1 MSPNPA
7 SSSDA
12 TCKSYGVTVL
22 ELQEM
27 MQLRGL
33 EAIEYI
39 KSRYDGVNGLCKRLK
54 TSPNSGVHSAEVAER
69 IQVFGSNVIP
79 PKPPKTFLQLMWEAL
94 QDVTLI
100 VLMAAAVVSLALSL
114 YSKCKFAPY
123 ILKTCLIISLALSAL
138 AVKVRHVVVN
148 VFLGWR
154 WPVYHL
160 IDSGGSVG
168 GDETEGDAGW
178 IEGVAILGA
187 VLVVVLVTAVNDWQ
201 KERQFRGLQD
211 KIESDHRISVMR
223 DGEFFECLVGEIVVG
238 DICLIKYGDLL
249 PADGV
254 IIQSNDLKVDESS
267 LTGEADHVKK
277 GEQIDPMLLSGTH
290 VMEGSGKFLV
300 TAVGVHSQAGIIF
313 TLLGA
318 TEGIGAGGFGGMDAA
333 PGGGFVIPPS
343 TETVP
348 HSSVAATAAAAPVEK
363 ASAQTPLLIQ
373 NNKQR
378 MADGI
383 GHRGTGPHPAT
394 MEMGRLNDMGD
405 HTIIGEDRNL
415 EPLLPRN
422 GKGGDNSDGTN
433 MANVEKETPK
443 KKKRPKKK
451 SSVLQAKLNHL
462 AGVIGQVGTVI
473 AVLTVVILFVKFAVN
488 TYYIEGESWNTSVH
502 LKQFI
507 HFIIIGVT
515 VLVVAVP
522 EGLPLAVTISLAY
535 SVKKM
540 MRSRRF
546 FCKSM
551 LTGWLLGLQDNNL
564 VRHLDACE
572 TMGNATAIC
581 SDKTGTLTTNRMTV
595 VQCYLG
601 GRHFNDPNS
610 LPKISHLNS
619 KLAHLLIHSI
629 SINSG
634 YTSRVLPPKRP
645 TDLPTQLGN
654 KTECALLGFVH
665 TLGASYEDIRHQ
677 WPEDSLLK
685 VFTFNSERKSMSTII
700 RSLDQKKRGIT
711 VFTKGASEM
720 VLKKCS
726 FILGA
731 GGEPL
736 PFPQSAQEEIVRTVI
751 EPMASDG
758 LRTIAIA
765 YKNYVGTG
773 ASFLHSFRYL
783 IVSSLSLKSV
793 CFLSIIG
800 VTPESNE
807 FVLPG
812 GRRADLEDEASLIR
826 DLTCLGIVGIEDPV
840 RPEVPAAIRKCQRAG
855 ITVRMVTG
863 DNINTARSIALKCGI
878 ISEGD
883 NYTIL
888 EGKTFN
894 QRVRDPRTG
903 KVKQEL
909 IDQVWPSLRVLA
921 RSSPQDKYTL
931 VSGIID
937 SHVTRSREV
946 VAVTGDGTN
955 DGPALKKAD
964 VGFAMGIA
972 GTDVAKEASDI
983 ILTDDNFTSIVKAV
997 MWGRNVYDSIAKFLQ
1012 FQLTVNVVAVIVA
1025 FVGACFITDSPLKAV
1040 QMLWVNLIMDTLASL
1055 ALATEIPSEEL
1066 LERAPY
1072 GRTKPIIGRAM
1083 IKAISGQA
1091 IYQLTVIFYLIF
1103 AGNPRGHERLT
1114 GEILLD
1120 VDSGRGL
1127 SAQGQ
1132 NRPTEHFT
1140 VIFNTFVLMTL
1151 FNELNARKIH
1161 GQRNVFEG
1169 LHRNLLFVGIWV
1181 TTFVLQVIIV
1191 QFGGYAFSTHPL
1203 NVEQWLWCIFFGL
1216 GSLIWGQLV
1225 ISVPVWVIPKHLIPR
1240 RKRKPVPRRSVL
1252 YQELALAPEAGAAS
1266 TGDQMAV
1273 AAGAGAAV
1281 GAVGVLVARP
1291 MVSDEE
1297 EGISESEVESESEE
1311 SGAED
1316 TGSGDLKSTGQIL
1329 WIRGLSRLQT
1339 QATRDHELDHRSDEF
1354 MGRVRRFTLS
1364 QINTEGMQHPLVLAA
1379 RRQSV
1384 NLSATGIGEDSRLSS
1399 QYRLGGIGSLEEEPE
1414 ESVDDDD
1421 DDDDD
1426 GGDES
1431 EDYR

>member
-1 MSPNPA
+1 MSPNPT
-7 SSSDA
+7 SGSD
-12 TCKSYGVTVL
+12 TTYKSYGVTVS

-114 YSKCKFAPY
+114 YSKY
-123 ILKTCLIISLALSAL
+123 
-138 AVKVRHVVVN
+138 
-148 VFLGWR
+148 
-154 WPVYHL
+154 
-160 IDSGGSVG
+160 SGGSVG

-318 TEGIGAGGFGGMDAA
+318 TEGVGTGGFGGMDTT
-333 PGGGFVIPPS
+333 PGGGLIPPS
-343 TETVP
+343 TEAVP
-348 HSSVAATAAAAPVEK
+348 HSSVAAIAAAAPVEK
-363 ASAQTPLLIQ
+363 TSAQTPLLVQ

-394 MEMGRLNDMGD
+394 MEMGRLNNMGD
-405 HTIIGEDRNL
+405 HTAISDDRNL

-422 GKGGDNSDGTN
+422 GKGGDNGDGLN
-433 MANVEKETPK
+433 VANAEKEAPK

-540 MRSRRF
+540 M
-546 FCKSM
+546 K
-551 LTGWLLGLQDNNL
+551 DNNL

-601 GRHFNDPNS
+601 GCHFNDPNN

-654 KTECALLGFVH
+654 KTECALLGFVL

-700 RSLDQKKRGIT
+700 RSLDQKKRGFT

-731 GGEPL
+731 DGEAL
-736 PFPQSAQEEIVRTVI
+736 PFSQSAQEEIVRTVI

-765 YKNYVGTG
+765 YKNYVG
-773 ASFLHSFRYL
+773 A
-783 IVSSLSLKSV
+783 
-793 CFLSIIG
+793 G

-807 FVLPG
+807 FVLPS
-812 GRRADLEDEASLIR
+812 GRRADLEDEANLIC

-883 NYTIL
+883 SYTIL
-888 EGKTFN
+888 DGKTFN

-1103 AGNPRGHERLT
+1103 AG
-1114 GEILLD
+1114 EILLD

-1169 LHRNLLFVGIWV
+1169 LHRNLLFVGIWI

-1225 ISVPVWVIPKHLIPR
+1225 ISVPVWVIPKHLLPR
-1240 RKRKPVPRRSVL
+1240 RKRKPVPRKSVL
-1252 YQELALAPEAGAAS
+1252 YQELALAPEAGVAS

-1273 AAGAGAAV
+1273 VAGTGVAMGAAGVPA
-1281 GAVGVLVARP
+1281 ARP
-1291 MVSDEE
+1291 VVSDEE

-1384 NLSATGIGEDSRLSS
+1384 NLSSTGVGEDSRLSS

-1414 ESVDDDD
+1414 ESVDDADG
-1421 DDDDD
+1421 DDDD
-1426 GGDES
+1426 GGGGGDES
-1431 EDYR
+1431 DDNR

>member
-1 MSPNPA
+1 
-7 SSSDA
+7 
-12 TCKSYGVTVL
+12 
-22 ELQEM
+22 
-27 MQLRGL
+27 
-33 EAIEYI
+33 
-39 KSRYDGVNGLCKRLK
+39 
-54 TSPNSGVHSAEVAER
+54 
-69 IQVFGSNVIP
+69 
-79 PKPPKTFLQLMWEAL
+79 
-94 QDVTLI
+94 
-100 VLMAAAVVSLALSL
+100 
-114 YSKCKFAPY
+114 
-123 ILKTCLIISLALSAL
+123 
-138 AVKVRHVVVN
+138 
-148 VFLGWR
+148 
-154 WPVYHL
+154 
-160 IDSGGSVG
+160 
-168 GDETEGDAGW
+168 
-178 IEGVAILGA
+178 
-187 VLVVVLVTAVNDWQ
+187 
-201 KERQFRGLQD
+201 
-211 KIESDHRISVMR
+211 
-223 DGEFFECLVGEIVVG
+223 
-238 DICLIKYGDLL
+238 
-249 PADGV
+249 
-254 IIQSNDLKVDESS
+254 
-267 LTGEADHVKK
+267 
-277 GEQIDPMLLSGTH
+277 
-290 VMEGSGKFLV
+290 
-300 TAVGVHSQAGIIF
+300 
-313 TLLGA
+313 
-318 TEGIGAGGFGGMDAA
+318 
-333 PGGGFVIPPS
+333 
-343 TETVP
+343 
-348 HSSVAATAAAAPVEK
+348 
-363 ASAQTPLLIQ
+363 
-373 NNKQR
+373 
-378 MADGI
+378 
-383 GHRGTGPHPAT
+383 
-394 MEMGRLNDMGD
+394 MEMGRLNNMGD
-405 HTIIGEDRNL
+405 YTIIGEDRNL

-422 GKGGDNSDGTN
+422 GKGGDNSDGKN
-433 MANVEKETPK
+433 MVNAEKETPK

-540 MRSRRF
+540 MR
-546 FCKSM
+546 
-551 LTGWLLGLQDNNL
+551 DNNL

-601 GRHFNDPNS
+601 GCHFNDPNS

-736 PFPQSAQEEIVRTVI
+736 PFPQSVQEEIVKTVI

-765 YKNYVGTG
+765 YKNYVGT
-773 ASFLHSFRYL
+773 
-783 IVSSLSLKSV
+783 
-793 CFLSIIG
+793 G

-812 GRRADLEDEASLIR
+812 GRRADLEDEASLIC

-1091 IYQLTVIFYLIF
+1091 IYQLT
-1103 AGNPRGHERLT
+1103 
-1114 GEILLD
+1114 ILLD

-1216 GSLIWGQLV
+1216 GSLIWGQVRSFVSCHSQLMPESHQDRDLV

-1252 YQELALAPEAGAAS
+1252 YQELALAPEGGVAS
-1266 TGDQMAV
+1266 TGDQMAM
-1273 AAGAGAAV
+1273 AAGAGAGAAV

-1339 QATRDHELDHRSDEF
+1339 QVRSPAMFGFSSAQSIDCLSF
-1354 MGRVRRFTLS
+1354 MLKQVTL
-1364 QINTEGMQHPLVLAA
+1364 IIFLILLFCA
-1379 RRQSV
+1379 RHDNIRMYYKY
-1384 NLSATGIGEDSRLSS
+1384 AYIYIIIT
-1399 QYRLGGIGSLEEEPE
+1399 
-1414 ESVDDDD
+1414 
-1421 DDDDD
+1421 
-1426 GGDES
+1426 
-1431 EDYR
+1431 

>member
-1 MSPNPA
+1 MPPNPT

-12 TCKSYGVTVL
+12 VYKSYGVTVS

-69 IQVFGSNVIP
+69 IKVFGSNVIP

-114 YSKCKFAPY
+114 YSKY
-123 ILKTCLIISLALSAL
+123 
-138 AVKVRHVVVN
+138 
-148 VFLGWR
+148 
-154 WPVYHL
+154 
-160 IDSGGSVG
+160 SGGSVG

-211 KIESDHRISVMR
+211 KIESDHRISIMR
-223 DGEFFECLVGEIVVG
+223 DGEFFECLVGDIVVG

-318 TEGIGAGGFGGMDAA
+318 TEGFGGMDTV
-333 PGGGFVIPPS
+333 PGGGLPMLPS
-343 TETVP
+343 TETIP
-348 HSSVAATAAAAPVEK
+348 HAPVAATAAVAPVEK
-363 ASAQTPLLIQ
+363 ASAQTPLLMQ

-394 MEMGRLNDMGD
+394 VEMGRLNNLVDHMGTGD
-405 HTIIGEDRNL
+405 DQNL

-422 GKGGDNSDGTN
+422 GKGGDNGGV
-433 MANVEKETPK
+433 AKEKEAPK
-443 KKKRPKKK
+443 RKKRPKKK

-462 AGVIGQVGTVI
+462 AGVIGQIGTVI
-473 AVLTVVILFVKFAVN
+473 AVFTVVILFVKFAVN
-488 TYYIEGESWNTSVH
+488 TYYIEGQSWNTSVH

-540 MRSRRF
+540 M
-546 FCKSM
+546 K
-551 LTGWLLGLQDNNL
+551 DNNL

-601 GRHFNDPNS
+601 GCHFKDPNN
-610 LPKISHLNS
+610 LPKLSHLNP
-619 KLAHLLIHSI
+619 KLAHLLIHGI
-629 SINSG
+629 AINSG

-665 TLGASYEDIRHQ
+665 TLGASYEDIRQQ

-700 RSLDQKKRGIT
+700 RSLDQKKRGLT

-765 YKNYVGTG
+765 YKNYVGN
-773 ASFLHSFRYL
+773 
-783 IVSSLSLKSV
+783 
-793 CFLSIIG
+793 G

-807 FVLPG
+807 FVLPN
-812 GRRADLEDEASLIR
+812 GRRANLEDEASLIC

-883 NYTIL
+883 NYAIL

-894 QRVRDPRTG
+894 LRVRDPRTG

-909 IDQVWPSLRVLA
+909 IDQIWPTLRVLA

-1072 GRTKPIIGRAM
+1072 GRTKPIIGRTM

-1103 AGNPRGHERLT
+1103 S

-1169 LHRNLLFVGIWV
+1169 LHRNLLFVGIWA

-1225 ISVPVWVIPKHLIPR
+1225 ISVPVWVVPKHLIPR
-1240 RKRKPVPRRSVL
+1240 RKRKPVPRKSVL
-1252 YQELALAPEAGAAS
+1252 YQELALAPEAGVAS
-1266 TGDQMAV
+1266 TGDQMAT

-1281 GAVGVLVARP
+1281 GMPVARP
-1291 MVSDEE
+1291 VVSDVEE
-1297 EGISESEVESESEE
+1297 ELSGSEVESESEE

-1379 RRQSV
+1379 RRQSI
-1384 NLSATGIGEDSRLSS
+1384 NLSSTGVGEDSRLSS

-1414 ESVDDDD
+1414 ESVDDDA
-1421 DDDDD
+1421 D
-1426 GGDES
+1426 GGGGGDDP
-1431 EDYR
+1431 EDNR

>member
-1 MSPNPA
+1 MHRNQPPIMPDNA
-7 SSSDA
+7 SG
-12 TCKSYGVTVL
+12 KYGCTVQ

-27 MQLRGL
+27 MQLRGA

-39 KSRYDGVNGLCKRLK
+39 KSKYGGIDGLCKRLR
-54 TSPNSGVHSAEVAER
+54 TSPHNGLPSSEVSEHA
-69 IQVFGSNVIP
+69 QVFGSNVIP

-100 VLMAAAVVSLALSL
+100 VLMVAAVVSLALAL
-114 YSKCKFAPY
+114 YSKY
-123 ILKTCLIISLALSAL
+123 
-138 AVKVRHVVVN
+138 
-148 VFLGWR
+148 
-154 WPVYHL
+154 
-160 IDSGGSVG
+160 SGGNPPG

-223 DGEFFECLVGEIVVG
+223 DNEFFECLVGEIVVG
-238 DICLIKYGDLL
+238 DICLVKYGDLL
-249 PADGV
+249 PADGL

-277 GEQIDPMLLSGTH
+277 GEHIDPVLLSGTH
-290 VMEGSGKFLV
+290 VMEGSGRMLV
-300 TAVGVHSQAGIIF
+300 TAVGVNSQAGIIF

-318 TEGIGAGGFGGMDAA
+318 TDGGNVDSPNM
-333 PGGGFVIPPS
+333 PP
-343 TETVP
+343 TVTTVP
-348 HSSVAATAAAAPVEK
+348 LEK
-363 ASAQTPLLIQ
+363 MDSQVTTPLLPSPPDH
-373 NNKQR
+373 R
-378 MADGI
+378 ADGYACRPRDSL
-383 GHRGTGPHPAT
+383 GNPDHGGNPLDAEMSRLPDHPT
-394 MEMGRLNDMGD
+394 GD
-405 HTIIGEDRNL
+405 HVVFNKYSIANTTSPG
-415 EPLLPRN
+415 N
-422 GKGGDNSDGTN
+422 GKSAGGGDMDQATGVVVPD
-433 MANVEKETPK
+433 AEAPK
-443 KKKRPKKK
+443 KKKKRTKKK
-451 SSVLQAKLNHL
+451 SSVLQAKLNYL

-473 AVLTVVILFVKFAVN
+473 AVLTVLILFIKFAVE
-488 TYYIEGESWNTSVH
+488 TYYVRGESWNTQIH

-507 HFIIIGVT
+507 HFVIIGVT

-540 MRSRRF
+540 M
-546 FCKSM
+546 K
-551 LTGWLLGLQDNNL
+551 DNNL

-595 VQCYLG
+595 VQSYLG
-601 GRHFNDPNS
+601 GELTRDSSQLPTLQS
-610 LPKISHLNS
+610 LNE
-619 KLAHLLIHSI
+619 KLGHLLVHCI

-634 YTSRVLPPKRP
+634 YTSRVLPPKKAN
-645 TDLPTQLGN
+645 DLPTQLGN
-654 KTECALLGFVH
+654 KTECALLGFVQ
-665 TLGASYEDIRHQ
+665 TLGGSYEDIRQ
-677 WPEDSLLK
+677 RWPEESMLK
-685 VFTFNSERKSMSTII
+685 VFTFNSVRKSMSTAI
-700 RSLDQKKRGIT
+700 RNLDPNKRGIT

-726 FILGA
+726 FILDGN
-731 GGEPL
+731 GQPK
-736 PFPQSAQEEIVRTVI
+736 PFSQADQENLISTVI

-758 LRTIAIA
+758 LRTIGLA
-765 YKNYVGTG
+765 YKNYIAPGFPKDTNDFELPDG
-773 ASFLHSFRYL
+773 KLPDLDDEDQL
-783 IVSSLSLKSV
+783 I
-793 CFLSIIG
+793 C
-800 VTPESNE
+800 N
-807 FVLPG
+807 
-812 GRRADLEDEASLIR
+812 
-826 DLTCLGIVGIEDPV
+826 LTCLGIVGIEDPV
-840 RPEVPAAIRKCQRAG
+840 RPEVPAAIRKCQRSG

-863 DNINTARSIALKCGI
+863 DNLNTARSIALKCGI
-878 ISEGD
+878 IHEGD

-894 QRVRDPRTG
+894 QLVRDPNTG

-909 IDQVWPSLRVLA
+909 IDKVWPSLRVLA

-937 SHVTRSREV
+937 SHVTRGREV

-1012 FQLTVNVVAVIVA
+1012 FQLTVNCVAVIVA
-1025 FVGACFITDSPLKAV
+1025 FIGACFITDSPLKAV

-1072 GRTKPIIGRAM
+1072 GRTKPIIGRPM
-1083 IKAISGQA
+1083 IKVILGQSL
-1091 IYQLTVIFYLIF
+1091 YQLAVVFYLIW
-1103 AGNPRGHERLT
+1103 G
-1114 GEILLD
+1114 GEVLLD

-1127 SAQGQ
+1127 SARGIKK
-1132 NRPTEHFT
+1132 PTEHFT

-1161 GQRNVFEG
+1161 GQRNVFSG
-1169 LHRNLLFVGIWV
+1169 LHRNMLFVVIWI

-1203 NVEQWLWCIFFGL
+1203 AVEHWLWCLFFGL
-1216 GSLIWGQLV
+1216 GSLLWGQLV
-1225 ISVPVWVIPKHLIPR
+1225 ISLPNWIIPKRCIR
-1240 RKRKPVPRRSVL
+1240 RKKKRASKKSDYAEVYLSPESVPL
-1252 YQELALAPEAGAAS
+1252 AAS
-1266 TGDQMAV
+1266 AGTPSPAGPPPPGSEPFYRAATVV
-1273 AAGAGAAV
+1273 A
-1281 GAVGVLVARP
+1281 
-1291 MVSDEE
+1291 
-1297 EGISESEVESESEE
+1297 ESEE
-1311 SGAED
+1311 EEEEESED
-1316 TGSGDLKSTGQIL
+1316 EEPGDLDSGDLRSAGQIL

-1339 QATRDHELDHRSDEF
+1339 QSTRGPELDHRSDEF
-1354 MGRVRRFTLS
+1354 MGRVRRYTLS
-1364 QINTEGMQHPLVLAA
+1364 QISTEGMNHPLVAA
-1379 RRQSV
+1379 RRQSAT
-1384 NLSATGIGEDSRLSS
+1384 LSTSGLREDSRLSS
-1399 QYRLGGIGSLEEEPE
+1399 QYRIGIESLEEEPE
-1414 ESVDDDD
+1414 DTVDSHTVSEESHD
-1421 DDDDD
+1421 
-1426 GGDES
+1426 
-1431 EDYR
+1431 

>member
-1 MSPNPA
+1 MPPNPT

-12 TCKSYGVTVL
+12 AYKSYGVTVS

-69 IQVFGSNVIP
+69 IKVFGSNVIP

-114 YSKCKFAPY
+114 YSKY
-123 ILKTCLIISLALSAL
+123 
-138 AVKVRHVVVN
+138 
-148 VFLGWR
+148 
-154 WPVYHL
+154 
-160 IDSGGSVG
+160 SGGSVG

-211 KIESDHRISVMR
+211 KIESDHRISIMR

-318 TEGIGAGGFGGMDAA
+318 TEGFGGMDTV
-333 PGGGFVIPPS
+333 PGGGLPMPPS
-343 TETVP
+343 TETIT
-348 HSSVAATAAAAPVEK
+348 HASVAATAAVAPVEK
-363 ASAQTPLLIQ
+363 ASAQTPLLMQ

-394 MEMGRLNDMGD
+394 VEMGRLNNLVDHMGTGD
-405 HTIIGEDRNL
+405 DRNL

-422 GKGGDNSDGTN
+422 GKGGDNGGV
-433 MANVEKETPK
+433 AKEKEAPK
-443 KKKRPKKK
+443 RKKRPKKK

-462 AGVIGQVGTVI
+462 AGVIGQIGTVI

-540 MRSRRF
+540 M
-546 FCKSM
+546 K
-551 LTGWLLGLQDNNL
+551 DNNL

-601 GRHFNDPNS
+601 GCHSKDPNN
-610 LPKISHLNS
+610 LPKLSHLNP
-619 KLAHLLIHSI
+619 KLAHLVIHGI
-629 SINSG
+629 AINSG

-665 TLGASYEDIRHQ
+665 TLGASYEDIRQQ

-700 RSLDQKKRGIT
+700 RSLDQKKRGLT

-765 YKNYVGTG
+765 YKNYVGN
-773 ASFLHSFRYL
+773 
-783 IVSSLSLKSV
+783 
-793 CFLSIIG
+793 G

-807 FVLPG
+807 FVLPN
-812 GRRADLEDEASLIR
+812 GRRANLEDEASLIC

-883 NYTIL
+883 NCTIL

-909 IDQVWPSLRVLA
+909 IDQIWPTLRVLA

-1103 AGNPRGHERLT
+1103 SGMLIPSFLDQFISTSRSTLEFWVC
-1114 GEILLD
+1114 EILLD

-1169 LHRNLLFVGIWV
+1169 LHRNLLFVGIWA

-1225 ISVPVWVIPKHLIPR
+1225 ISVPVWVVPKHLIPR
-1240 RKRKPVPRRSVL
+1240 RKRKPVPRKSVL
-1252 YQELALAPEAGAAS
+1252 YQELALAPEGGVAS
-1266 TGDQMAV
+1266 TGDQMAA

-1281 GAVGVLVARP
+1281 SVPVARP
-1291 MVSDEE
+1291 VVSDVEE
-1297 EGISESEVESESEE
+1297 ELSESEVESESEE

-1364 QINTEGMQHPLVLAA
+1364 QINTEAMQHPLVLAA
-1379 RRQSV
+1379 RRQSI
-1384 NLSATGIGEDSRLSS
+1384 NLSSTGVGEDSRLSS

-1414 ESVDDDD
+1414 ESVDDDA
-1421 DDDDD
+1421 DD
-1426 GGDES
+1426 GGCGDDPEAN
-1431 EDYR
+1431 R